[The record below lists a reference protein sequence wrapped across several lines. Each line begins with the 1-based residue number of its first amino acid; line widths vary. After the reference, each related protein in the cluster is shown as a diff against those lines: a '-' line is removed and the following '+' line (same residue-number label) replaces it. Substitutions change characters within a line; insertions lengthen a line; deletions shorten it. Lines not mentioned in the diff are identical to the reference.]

1 MDMKTWVASK
11 GLQQACKYIGK
22 DQETISRN

>member
-11 GLQQACKYIGK
+11 GLQQACKCIGK
-22 DQETISRN
+22 DPKTISRN